1 MKLEETEKVST
12 EGIRLLWHPSEKQHY
27 KYHMKLGRILPSTKS
42 QALYMIKER
51 LEFDVFLHEDALDID
66 KLMKKHG
73 KVADFSYTKRKRFLR
88 LNNVYDFYEAL
99 AEEYGIKL

>member
-1 MKLEETEKVST
+1 
-12 EGIRLLWHPSEKQHY
+12 
-27 KYHMKLGRILPSTKS
+27 
-42 QALYMIKER
+42 MIKER
-51 LEFDVFLHEDALDID
+51 LEFDVFLYEDALDID

-88 LNNVYDFYEAL
+88 LNNACDFYEAL

>member
-1 MKLEETEKVST
+1 
-12 EGIRLLWHPSEKQHY
+12 
-27 KYHMKLGRILPSTKS
+27 MKLGLVFPATKP

-51 LEFDVFLHEDALDID
+51 SEFDVLLYEDALDID
-66 KLMKKHG
+66 EFMKKHG

-99 AEEYGIKL
+99 TEEYGIKL